1 MEPPLHCHVCKQLR
15 PCCRQPI
22 LELRRNGTHTKFI
35 RALSGPLRK
44 EWGLGCVYATCCGVV
59 YGMYYNVETNCYE
72 PVFLGNNYDQALSR
86 VNHVKSF
93 IDCYPE
99 EKEGAGQ

>member
-1 MEPPLHCHVCKQLR
+1 
-15 PCCRQPI
+15 
-22 LELRRNGTHTKFI
+22 
-35 RALSGPLRK
+35 
-44 EWGLGCVYATCCGVV
+44 
-59 YGMYYNVETNCYE
+59 MYYNRETECYE
-72 PVFLGNNYDQALSR
+72 PVFLGNGYNQALSR